1 MKKIIIAFASVVF
14 LMGCIQRD
22 DYNAVP
28 EVIDGFKP
36 VYVKD
41 TTNFV
46 DSVYLTPPRVLN
58 NPGKI
63 YLYKQYLIVNEFG
76 KGAHIFDNSNPQI
89 PKAIAFINI
98 PLNYDISIKNN
109 VMYADAYLG
118 LVVIDIS
125 MLPSSINIL
134 SFMRYKTN
142 RVYPPLPGA
151 DPNFNFG
158 RRGWGNKTYFE
169 CIDPQKGLIIGWE
182 PTTLLKPKCY
192 Q

>member
-1 MKKIIIAFASVVF
+1 VKRIIIVIVSVVF

-36 VYVKD
+36 IYVKD

-46 DSVYLTPPRVLN
+46 DSVYLTPPRVLS

-76 KGAHIFDNSNPQI
+76 KGVHIFDNSNPQI
-89 PKAIAFINI
+89 PKPIAFINI

-109 VMYADAYLG
+109 VMYADVYLG

-134 SFMRYKTN
+134 NFIRYKTN
-142 RVYPPLPGA
+142 RVYPPLPNGG
-151 DPNFNFG
+151 PNFNFG
-158 RRGWGNKTYFE
+158 WRRGVNKTYFE

-182 PTTLLKPKCY
+182 PTTLIKPKCY

>member
-1 MKKIIIAFASVVF
+1 VKKIIIAFASVLF

-36 VYVKD
+36 IYVKD

-63 YLYKQYLIVNEFG
+63 YLYKQYLIVNESG
-76 KGAHIFDNSNPQI
+76 KGAHIFDNSNPQTPI
-89 PKAIAFINI
+89 AIAFINI

-134 SFMRYKTN
+134 SFIRYKTN
-142 RVYPPLPGA
+142 RVYPPLPNGG
-151 DPNFNFG
+151 PNFNFG
-158 RRGWGNKTYFE
+158 RRFDVKTYFE

-182 PTTLLKPKCY
+182 ATTLIKPKCY

>member
-1 MKKIIIAFASVVF
+1 VKRIVIFFVSVVS

-36 VYVKD
+36 IYVKD
-41 TTNFV
+41 TSNFV

-63 YLYKQYLIVNEFG
+63 YLYKQYLIINEYG
-76 KGAHIFDNSNPQI
+76 KGAHIYDNSNPQNPI
-89 PKAIAFINI
+89 AIAFINI

-158 RRGWGNKTYFE
+158 RRGWGIKTYFE

-182 PTTLLKPKCY
+182 ATTLIKPKCY

>member
-1 MKKIIIAFASVVF
+1 VKKIIIAFASVLF

-36 VYVKD
+36 IYVKD

-63 YLYKQYLIVNEFG
+63 YLYKQYLIVNESG
-76 KGAHIFDNSNPQI
+76 KGAHIFDNSNPQTPI
-89 PKAIAFINI
+89 AIAFINI

-134 SFMRYKTN
+134 SFIRYKTN
-142 RVYPPLPGA
+142 RVYPPLPNGG
-151 DPNFNFG
+151 PNFNFG
-158 RRGWGNKTYFE
+158 RRMDVKTYFE

-182 PTTLLKPKCY
+182 ATTLIKPKCY

>member
-1 MKKIIIAFASVVF
+1 VKKIIFVFASVLF
-14 LMGCIQRD
+14 LLGCIQRD

-36 VYVKD
+36 VYIKD

-46 DSVYLTPPRVLN
+46 DSVYLTPPGVLN

-63 YLYKQYLIVNEFG
+63 YLYKQYLIVNEVG

-89 PKAIAFINI
+89 PIPIAFINI

-109 VMYADAYLG
+109 IMYADAYLG

-142 RVYPPLPGA
+142 RVYPPLPNVG
-151 DPNFNFG
+151 PNFNFG
-158 RRGWGNKTYFE
+158 LRSSVKTYFE

-182 PTTLLKPKCY
+182 PTTLIKPKCY